1 MPGQQK
7 TKQLAAMVG
16 FFVGLFL
23 TSGAFAEPQI
33 QGGAPTLQ
41 DVSLKFAALQTVPV
55 SVEDVTAE
63 PGQTGLEVAV
73 QVDDAAGIAGG
84 GSDAVL

>member
-7 TKQLAAMVG
+7 TRLLAAMVG

-33 QGGAPTLQ
+33 QGGTPTLQ
-41 DVSLKFAALQTVPV
+41 DASLKFAALQTIPVAV
-55 SVEDVTAE
+55 SVEEVTAE
-63 PGQTGLEVAV
+63 QGRRLEVAV
-73 QVDDAAGIAGG
+73 SVDEGG
-84 GSDAVL
+84 GSDPDL